1 MDTRAIGVVFGKE
14 VKDGR
19 RDKRA
24 VMSAFLFPVL
34 APILVYGMLSFMIS
48 LKNKAEQIVVPVI
61 GIENAPAFIR
71 WLKERN
77 VKVEPFEG
85 DPKEA
90 VKNKKIGILKVKG
103 TENPADMNMK
113 GLSGDDI
120 SRYVRMLNMQ
130 HQEGRSTGRSHS

>member
-1 MDTRAIGVVFGKE
+1 MGMRAIGVVFGKE

-34 APILVYGMLSFMIS
+34 APVLVYGMLSFMIS
-48 LKNKAEQIVVPVI
+48 LKSEAEQTVVPVM

-71 WLKERN
+71 GLKERD

-90 VKNKKIGILKVKG
+90 VRNKSKELVVVIPDNYEERFSETKTAILESVNDG
-103 TENPADMNMK
+103 
-113 GLSGDDI
+113 
-120 SRYVRMLNMQ
+120 
-130 HQEGRSTGRSHS
+130 